1 MNYRSN
7 TEIYIYLSI
16 LINFKNEFGLS
27 SEQNIYFYIVLNV
40 KYTSNVK
47 HNYIIY
53 ILLLGLGDLFD
64 MSFFLFY
71 SFDILI

>member
-47 HNYIIY
+47 HN
-53 ILLLGLGDLFD
+53 
-64 MSFFLFY
+64 
-71 SFDILI
+71 